1 MPFSRQLVTIFSR
14 IRARDCYQISYG
26 FSFSR
31 SLAVFFRHTVCE
43 QSSPGTAAERGTTG
57 GQKSMCSTGGR
68 GANSQQSRSGSDGR
82 GFLRGDL
89 LIPRD
94 ASPYLRLLRLSSPD
108 LTEKARIKA
117 VVSQN
122 KSGRSFYDLQEHE
135 EGGWFNLSISVP
147 AGQVLKFPFHKPWR
161 STRTR
166 NQRRLASSMAPRS
179 LPMGET
185 SSYGRSRTFPVLEQ
199 PSEKMLRSRD

>member
-1 MPFSRQLVTIFSR
+1 MVLVFLVR
-14 IRARDCYQISYG
+14 
-26 FSFSR
+26 SR
-31 SLAVFFRHTVCE
+31 SFF
-43 QSSPGTAAERGTTG
+43 GTLCVNRVRRGQPPNAGQRG
-57 GQKSMCSTGGR
+57 GQKSMCSTAGR

-94 ASPYLRLLRLSSPD
+94 ASPYLRLLRPSSPD

-122 KSGRSFYDLQEHE
+122 KVGDPSTTSRNTRKEART
-135 EGGWFNLSISVP
+135 WFNLFISVP

-166 NQRRLASSMAPRS
+166 NRRRLASSMAPRS
-179 LPMGET
+179 LPVGET
-185 SSYGRSRTFPVLEQ
+185 SSYGRLRIFPVLEQ
-199 PSEKMLRSRD
+199 PSEKMLCSRD